1 LIPKAHIIQVDFL
14 VHLLARSEGIETI
27 EVVYSLFR
35 SLVMIGDRPTI
46 EFVQDNVGNLIE
58 NARRAERQKEG

>member
-1 LIPKAHIIQVDFL
+1 MTCTLGRLFAM
-14 VHLLARSEGIETI
+14 RSSETI

-46 EFVQDNVGNLIE
+46 EFIQDNVGNLIE
-58 NARRAERQKEG
+58 NARRAEGQKEG